1 MKSVFLWYLVHESN
15 RIILAMNNHTEIAII
30 CLIYAGSMHRSMH
43 RPMNADGQ
51 PEGAEE
57 EHPPSPD
64 SQPEQDC
71 RQQTDQAD
79 QTGGRGTDPET
90 GGIES
95 CLGLRRAPDRSV
107 FSLPSPIQ
115 FSPAVKKIG
124 ERGTKGRW
132 VP

>member
-1 MKSVFLWYLVHESN
+1 MQTLC
-15 RIILAMNNHTEIAII
+15 IALCTVQQIRT
-30 CLIYAGSMHRSMH
+30 ASR
-43 RPMNADGQ
+43 REP
-51 PEGAEE
+51 EE

-64 SQPEQDC
+64 SQPEQDG

-107 FSLPSPIQ
+107 FSLPTPIQ
-115 FSPAVKKIG
+115 LSPAVKKIG